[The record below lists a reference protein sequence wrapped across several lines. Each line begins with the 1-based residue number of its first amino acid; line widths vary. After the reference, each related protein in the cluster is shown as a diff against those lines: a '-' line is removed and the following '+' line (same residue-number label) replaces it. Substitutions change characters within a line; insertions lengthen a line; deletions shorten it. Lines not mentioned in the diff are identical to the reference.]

1 MQAPFDLTGLGLT
14 SAQAAV
20 LAGIAAQGVST
31 AVYLCGHLRLSAEA
45 VSRAVAALVDM
56 GLVERGVG
64 RPRPLRLSPQLEDAL
79 LRLRAG
85 MRTDHER
92 QRKTFAAAAGAL
104 QQAREAAE
112 LGPAPATG
120 LVPSQPVTANPNIDL
135 IGRRTSWDEV
145 LNRQSPVFGSRGWL
159 LRAKHLGIHAR
170 LLLVGEPPRPSVVR
184 GVRRFGHHLRMT
196 DDDLPALMISDGR
209 RVRVEV
215 NARGARRHGWSE
227 DPRHVV
233 LAQAAFDVA
242 WAKAREVPE
251 VAPRVR

>member
-1 MQAPFDLTGLGLT
+1 MQAPFDVSGLGLT

-31 AVYLCGHLRLSAEA
+31 AVFLSGQLRLSAEA

-56 GLVERGVG
+56 GLVERGLG
-64 RPRPLRLSPQLEDAL
+64 RPRPLRVSPQLEDGL
-79 LRLRAG
+79 MRLRAG
-85 MRTDHER
+85 LRTQHER
-92 QRKTFAAAAGAL
+92 QRKEFATAAGML
-104 QQAREAAE
+104 RQAREAAE
-112 LGPAPATG
+112 HGPAPATG
-120 LVPSQPVTANPNIDL
+120 LVPSQPVLANPNVDL
-135 IGRRTSWDEV
+135 IDRRTSWDEV
-145 LNRQSPVFGSRGWL
+145 LTRSSPVFGSRGWL

-170 LLLVGEPPRPSVVR
+170 LLLVGQPPRPSVVR

-233 LAQAAFDVA
+233 LAQAAFEVA
-242 WAKAREVPE
+242 WGQAQEVPL
-251 VAPRVR
+251 VAAR